1 MTERDYYEILGIDK
15 SANGDEIKKSF
26 RKLAMQYHP
35 DRNPGD
41 KEAEAKFKEINEA
54 YEILKDEQKRAA
66 YDRYGHQ
73 AFANGMGGAGGG
85 NPFGGFDFNFGSGF
99 SDIFSQVF
107 SDFMGGGQQRAANYA
122 VDGDDVRYNLEISL
136 EEAFSGVEKEI
147 SLPSSAT
154 CEKCHG
160 HGTKDG
166 KEAPVCP
173 HCQGSGRVR
182 MQKGFF
188 VVEQACPQCQGSGR
202 KVSEPCAECK
212 GKGFVRQEKTIKV
225 KIPAGIEEGTRMRIP
240 GAGEAGVRGGEN
252 GDLYVFVGIK
262 EHKLYAREGANL
274 YTRVP
279 VSMICAALGGKV
291 EIPSIGGEKLEL
303 NIEAGSQNDHVVRLK
318 NQGMTMMRSKGRG
331 DLFVQLRVEV
341 PVNLS
346 AKQKELLEEFR
357 AISKDDKCQPEAKSF
372 LDKIKDLF
380 VA

>member
-303 NIEAGSQNDHVVRLK
+303 NIEAGSQNDQVVRLK

-331 DLFVQLRVEV
+331 DLFVKLRVEV